1 MTLIYDGS
9 LEGLFAVLAGIC
21 RGGPVPDQVI
31 RQSPG
36 PAGIWRGDSLS
47 TQPELFGGNEVEG
60 SGLSGTG
67 GTRWGGAEPDGLRP
81 GGSGLAAP
89 GPAGQDAAVLALEVE
104 FFEASAGAYGSFLHA
119 WMSELPIEREL
130 LVFARRVITA
140 AREAGDRA
148 GGVGAPEVRDAAEA
162 AATDRGNPAV
172 RTVLAAAY
180 RVSREIHRLMGL
192 LRFNPG
198 GDGSYRAR
206 CGPDHFVLPALA
218 EHFYRRFGESPW
230 IIIDEKRRIALVRE
244 SRVEPRL
251 IPWMGPSGEN
261 SGADPWEALWRHYH
275 QVINNE
281 QRKNPELQKQFMP
294 RRYWK
299 YLPEMRDPR

>member
-9 LEGLFAVLAGIC
+9 FEGLFAVLAGMC
-21 RGGPVPDQVI
+21 RGGPVPDRVI

-36 PAGIWRGDSLS
+36 ISG
-47 TQPELFGGNEVEG
+47 QPELFGGAGTEG

-67 GTRWGGAEPDGLRP
+67 
-81 GGSGLAAP
+81 AA
-89 GPAGQDAAVLALEVE
+89 GREDAVRALEAE

-140 AREAGDRA
+140 ARKA
-148 GGVGAPEVRDAAEA
+148 GGPGARAAAEA
-162 AATDRGNPAV
+162 AATDRGDPAV

-180 RVSREIHRLMGL
+180 RVSREMHRLLGL
-192 LRFNPG
+192 LRFSPG
-198 GDGSYRAR
+198 SDGSYHAR

-218 EHFYRRFGESPW
+218 GHFYRRFGETPW

-244 SRVEPRL
+244 SRAEPRL
-251 IPWMGPSGEN
+251 IPWAGDPPGEN
-261 SGADPWEALWRHYH
+261 PGADPWEALWRHYH
-275 QVINNE
+275 GVINNE
-281 QRKNPELQKQFMP
+281 QRRNPALQKQCMP
-294 RRYWK
+294 LRYWK
-299 YLPEMRDPR
+299 YLPEMRPPR